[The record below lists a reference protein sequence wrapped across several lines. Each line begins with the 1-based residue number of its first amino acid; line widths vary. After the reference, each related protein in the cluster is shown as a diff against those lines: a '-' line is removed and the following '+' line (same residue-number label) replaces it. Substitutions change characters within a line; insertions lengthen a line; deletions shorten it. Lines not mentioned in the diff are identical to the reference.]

1 MNFHRRREMFT
12 SANDKL
18 DRKMSC
24 NPRSTNRGVQTPK
37 KENTVETVQ
46 FDDLCRTDYNGM
58 LASID
63 WLEFTA
69 FDFDWHVAIADL
81 LGLDPQEFTD
91 SGHGGGG
98 YTHML
103 RCNFADIRVLFG
115 ARDEKT
121 TKEMGVHFTLP
132 GDGCRALFSR
142 VSPDKVIKTLLS
154 YNENVQITR
163 LDMALDNIGDIYFY
177 PRDLKQYYED
187 GLVKSRWVNWQL
199 MQSGKN
205 GKKEL
210 TGDTFYLG
218 SRTSELFCRVYD
230 KTLERIAND
239 DTEVPEHWVRWEL
252 VCKHDRAQAAAE
264 QLVKSGF
271 ALGEVMFG
279 ILSNYFCL
287 LKENP
292 NDSHKER
299 WPMDER
305 WANFLGDV
313 QPIRLY
319 RIVRKEKTLD
329 DKIDWVTSQVRP
341 TLSAIMQVYGTEWF
355 EINIGLGAWRGN
367 KTLEHMTIQAA
378 QELEQFRKEVNKYW
392 STHSDDIH
400 LSIND

>member
-1 MNFHRRREMFT
+1 MDNFKRINMY
-12 SANDKL
+12 
-18 DRKMSC
+18 RKQNEALRIENTASDC
-24 NPRSTNRGVQTPK
+24 TPHSTNRGVQNTK
-37 KENTVETVQ
+37 KQKTVETIH
-46 FDDLCRTDYNGM
+46 FDELCRVDYNGM

-69 FDFDWHVAIADL
+69 FDFDWHIAISDL

-91 SGHGGGG
+91 TGHGGGG

-115 ARDEKT
+115 GRDDEN
-121 TKEMGVHFTLP
+121 TKEMGVHFTVS

-142 VSPDKVIKTLLS
+142 ISPDIVISTLIS
-154 YNENVQITR
+154 YCANVKITR
-163 LDMALDNIGDIYFY
+163 LDLALDNIGDIYFY
-177 PRDLKQYYED
+177 PRDLKDYYES

-252 VCKHDRAQAAAE
+252 VCKHDRAQVAAE
-264 QLVKSGF
+264 QLLKSGF

-287 LKENP
+287 LKENTD
-292 NDSHKER
+292 DSNKSR
-299 WPMDER
+299 WDIDER
-305 WANFLGDV
+305 WSNFLGDV
-313 QPIRLY
+313 QPIRLF
-319 RIVRKEKTLD
+319 RVLRKEKTLD
-329 DKIDWVTSQVRP
+329 DKVEWITKQAGP
-341 TLSAIMQVYGTEWF
+341 TISAIMHVYGTDWF
-355 EINIGLGAWRGN
+355 EINIGLNKWRAN
-367 KTLEHMTIQAA
+367 KTLEHLTIQAA
-378 QELEQFRKEVNKYW
+378 KELEAFRREVNEYW
-392 STHSDDIH
+392 SCSV
-400 LSIND
+400 